1 MSLSHALPRLSRR
14 HLVTAGIALAALFL
28 ALGLARVLTAQ
39 VEGDR
44 GIAPVASSSDIVV
57 GGIEVDVS
65 GETAAEARQEGWKLA
80 QRKAWEKI
88 GGPEISDG
96 QIQSMVSA
104 IVIEN
109 EQLGPRRYIARL
121 GVIFDRGRA
130 GGFLGREGEA
140 ERSAPLLLLPVTMSA
155 GTQMVYETRNPW
167 QRAWAEYQ
175 PGASRID
182 YVRPS
187 GAGGDSLLL
196 TYGQTGRRSRT
207 WWRNVLDQYG
217 ASDVIVAIAD
227 LRYRWPGGPVEG
239 TFTARYG
246 PDNTFLE
253 SFKMTAAS
261 PGELPAML
269 DRAVLRFNGI
279 YERALAAGV
288 LKPDPT
294 LNLGDPQIDPA
305 IERLIELGR
314 AAQAAQ
320 QQQQQQSRTP
330 SDPDRQP
337 GANEGDVITAAP
349 VRNPPPEGSVALYT
363 VQAVTPDAA
372 AFDAALS
379 GVRGAGGVRTAGV
392 RSTAIGG
399 TSVFTVSY
407 AGSIDELA
415 SALRARGFTVRAGG
429 NALTISR

>member
-1 MSLSHALPRLSRR
+1 MASVLALPRVPRR
-14 HLVTAGIALAALFL
+14 HLVTAGLALAALFL

-44 GIAPVASSSDIVV
+44 GIAAVASSSDIAV
-57 GGIEVDVS
+57 GGIEVDVQ
-65 GETAAEARQEGWKLA
+65 GKTAAEAREEGWKLA

-88 GGPEISDG
+88 GGPNVSDS

-104 IVIEN
+104 IVVEN
-109 EQLGPRRYIARL
+109 EQLGPHRYIARL
-121 GVIFDRGRA
+121 GVIFDRTRA
-130 GGFLGREGEA
+130 GAFLGREGQA
-140 ERSAPLLLLPVTMSA
+140 ARSAPLLLLPVTMSA
-155 GTQMVYETRNPW
+155 GTQMVYEMRNPW

-217 ASDVIVAIAD
+217 ASDVIVAIAG

-246 PDNTFLE
+246 PDSTYLETFR
-253 SFKMTAAS
+253 MNAAN
-261 PGELPAML
+261 PAELPAML

-279 YERALAAGV
+279 YERALAEGR

-305 IERLIELGR
+305 IQRLIEISR

-320 QQQQQQSRTP
+320 QQARDP
-330 SDPDRQP
+330 SDATRQR
-337 GANEGDVITAAP
+337 GASEGDVITAAP

-363 VQAVTPDAA
+363 VQAATPDAA
-372 AFDAALS
+372 AFDAALA
-379 GVRGAGGVRTAGV
+379 GVRGAGGVRNAGV

-399 TSVFTVSY
+399 TSVFTVSF

-415 SALRARGFTVRAGG
+415 AALRARGFTVRSGG
-429 NALTISR
+429 NALSISR